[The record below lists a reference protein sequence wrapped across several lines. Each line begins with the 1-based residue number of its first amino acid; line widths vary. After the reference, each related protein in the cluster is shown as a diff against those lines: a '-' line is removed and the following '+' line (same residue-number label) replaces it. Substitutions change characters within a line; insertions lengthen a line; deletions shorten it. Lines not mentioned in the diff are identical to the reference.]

1 MKGIIKDGDLQ
12 IRSKGGKSIQ
22 KIKMPSNFEDQ
33 GLEQLILQ
41 QIDEAER
48 LEIQEEEKT
57 EKDEE

>member
-1 MKGIIKDGDLQ
+1 
-12 IRSKGGKSIQ
+12 
-22 KIKMPSNFEDQ
+22 MPSNFEDQ